1 MQNIFTAIRKAMFPT
16 PEERFDAGFK
26 YGQEHFAGATTFDAL
41 DMLYDALPIE
51 SGDKFDEGV
60 KAAYRE
66 RNTKLGDIDHTAHR
80 IRPPVA
86 QSAGYHPGMRSEK
99 PAWAQGVDIL
109 NLKVGDPC
117 IINVKKHADGS
128 DEIVSFT
135 ELKNPLF
142 EEIAHAQAW
151 RTLMGIKR
159 AGRDMRGKPK
169 YRGPSWSRR
178 I

>member
-1 MQNIFTAIRKAMFPT
+1 MKNIFTVIRKAMFPT
-16 PEERFDAGFK
+16 PEERFEAGFK

-66 RNTKLGDIDHTAHR
+66 RNTKLGDIDHMAHR

-86 QSAGYHPGMRSEK
+86 PQK

-109 NLKVGDPC
+109 NLQVGDPF
-117 IINVKKHADGS
+117 IMNVKKHPDGR
-128 DEIVSFT
+128 DEITSVVALPFT
-135 ELKNPLF
+135 ELRCPVISDLQ
-142 EEIAHAQAW
+142 HADSW
-151 RTLMGIKR
+151 RTLMGIR
-159 AGRDMRGKPK
+159 RVGDDERGKPM
-169 YRGPSWSRR
+169 YRGKADTRR
-178 I
+178 V